1 MGFGR
6 GGVSGRGGESAE
18 EGGSNLAA
26 ASEPAAPSAQALP
39 FSVPGAPL
47 PAAWPWRAKPTH
59 LEHPLPNGWRR
70 GGQRLI
76 INRRRL
82 CSRPQTQPSGGVLS
96 SQTWSRHQI
105 LAPEHGATGGPIFP
119 AAHAAPA
126 ESASPSGPT
135 RIPPRGGTAGGQ
147 LQCAPGLRRGKTK
160 PPPAALGSLRRFGP
174 PRPVWGTG
182 DVWTRAPASVAG
194 RLAGPPWRS
203 RQAFASLVSCR
214 RALGC
219 WHWSVRLCAG
229 WSRCSRK
236 SPPSRLLGPQRS
248 PAFPQSFPGVLRR
261 ACLTFLPKDPRS
273 AAPSFQFHS
282 TAQAPLPAAAAAAA
296 AGSP

>member
-6 GGVSGRGGESAE
+6 WGCVSGRGGESAE

-119 AAHAAPA
+119 AAHAATA

-135 RIPPRGGTAGGQ
+135 RIPPRGAQPGGSCSALPGLGAERPNRPLLPWGPFEGLGHHGQFGGRGTAGPGRPPRS
-147 LQCAPGLRRGKTK
+147 LASWRGRPGAAGKLSPPWCPAVGPWGVGTGRLGCALAGAAAPG
-160 PPPAALGSLRRFGP
+160 S
-174 PRPVWGTG
+174 RPQ
-182 DVWTRAPASVAG
+182 AG
-194 RLAGPPWRS
+194 Y
-203 RQAFASLVSCR
+203 
-214 RALGC
+214 
-219 WHWSVRLCAG
+219 
-229 WSRCSRK
+229 
-236 SPPSRLLGPQRS
+236 
-248 PAFPQSFPGVLRR
+248 
-261 ACLTFLPKDPRS
+261 
-273 AAPSFQFHS
+273 
-282 TAQAPLPAAAAAAA
+282 
-296 AGSP
+296 